1 MKLDPSLAPA
11 GTLIA
16 GQPSVVFSAARPF
29 DHRWPEKKG
38 HPKAPEHFDTAYRAT
53 VVTSSGSKELL
64 IGFSSSKRK
73 GHRRRAVVF
82 VDGRPTVRFKAA
94 DDFDH
99 SGLMVSIIKTTIGT
113 YLRPKDLIPV
123 EYSSFRVE
131 PYRNH
136 VDEHCASKNMA
147 LVCARDDLQTM
158 AEHALLSI
166 IMNGVDTSLYGGWR
180 EY

>member
-1 MKLDPSLAPA
+1 MKRNPSIAA
-11 GTLIA
+11 ARTLI
-16 GQPSVVFSAARPF
+16 GGKSSVVFSAARPF
-29 DHRWPEKKG
+29 DHCWPEKKG
-38 HPKAPEHFDTAYRAT
+38 TPKAPEHFDTAYAGT
-53 VVTSSGSKELL
+53 APTSSGSKELL

-73 GHRRRAVVF
+73 GHRRKSVVF

-99 SGLMVSIIKTTIGT
+99 SGLMVSVIKTAIGK
-113 YLRPKDLIPV
+113 YLRPRDLIPV
-123 EYSSFRVE
+123 EYSSFHVE

-136 VDEHCASKNMA
+136 VDEPYTSRYMA
-147 LVCARDDLQTM
+147 LVCASDDLQTM

-166 IMNGVDTSLYGGWR
+166 TLHGGDTPLYGGLR

>member
-1 MKLDPSLAPA
+1 MKRDPSHAAPEIVISCKSS
-11 GTLIA
+11 L
-16 GQPSVVFSAARPF
+16 VFSGARPF
-29 DHRWPEKKG
+29 DHRWPEKQG
-38 HPKAPEHFDTAYRAT
+38 TPKSPEHFDTAYAAT
-53 VVTSSGSKELL
+53 VPTSAGCMGLL

-73 GHRRRAVVF
+73 GHRRKAVVF

-94 DDFDH
+94 DDFDR
-99 SGLMVSIIKTTIGT
+99 SGLMVSAIKTAIGQ

-136 VDEHCASKNMA
+136 IDEPYTSTYMG
-147 LVCARDDLQTM
+147 LVCASDDLQTM

-166 IMNGVDTSLYGGWR
+166 ILHGEDTPLYGGWR